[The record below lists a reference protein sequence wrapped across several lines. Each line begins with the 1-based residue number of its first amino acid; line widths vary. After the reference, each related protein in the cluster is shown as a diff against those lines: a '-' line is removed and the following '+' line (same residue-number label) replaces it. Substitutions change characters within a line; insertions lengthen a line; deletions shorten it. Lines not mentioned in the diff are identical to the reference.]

1 MKARFSPIFC
11 VLSLILLSAF
21 SLARGQTTNATAY
34 SFDYDLLYPAPNESR
49 LMGSV
54 TPHVVIEP
62 KTGTIAY
69 GVRTDSTELDSITL
83 GYQRAWS
90 LEVRRIVSNTAN
102 GYSDS
107 VEFRKR
113 ETGYQGAVTYK
124 DTTIFIYQNNTLLL
138 DIWPGID
145 FTFYDGDSMAVRDLI
160 LIYLVN
166 REFVRTKDGQI
177 LSLPAINTDT
187 LTIADYDTLTIS
199 DTIYTRAF
207 PIYSNMPDVEA
218 FIDMVPITSTGDT
231 LSLAV
236 QTKRNGSNSW
246 YGGPGGKVRLIQ
258 ATVAFHDTTYAL
270 KIPADSLSGD
280 SARVAQIAQV
290 DKGRNIIKRF
300 FVKYWS
306 SVFKSGRM

>member
-199 DTIYTRAF
+199 DTI
-207 PIYSNMPDVEA
+207 
-218 FIDMVPITSTGDT
+218 
-231 LSLAV
+231 
-236 QTKRNGSNSW
+236 
-246 YGGPGGKVRLIQ
+246 
-258 ATVAFHDTTYAL
+258 
-270 KIPADSLSGD
+270 
-280 SARVAQIAQV
+280 
-290 DKGRNIIKRF
+290 
-300 FVKYWS
+300 
-306 SVFKSGRM
+306 